1 MKSPTATFYWHCD
14 TKCAVFPQK
23 ATIISSVTPLFL
35 SLSLSIYIWM
45 HIGLDI
51 LFLWIY
57 DAQPLHIGSLGWK
70 GTNIWKW
77 VQTFKKH
84 FLLLLESVQIEID
97 SFIHIWYFFFF
108 SSASVSVSPS
118 SPSAHKPSA
127 CWGDWA
133 TSKYNKASF
142 VITRGDDWTFWN
154 QRHFLFFYFLTNRV
168 PAAGGGSQGLLNQC
182 NWGEGVF
189 SSETRSPPV
198 SALRGALG
206 AHSPPPSTHLH
217 PPAAPTSSAHA
228 TQSLNRDDEM
238 RSSGL

>member
-1 MKSPTATFYWHCD
+1 MTFVIIREAFPICCTHTSPRWPQHTQLHPLQHFPPRYGESCDSSFRFTFMTSPTATFYWHCD

-57 DAQPLHIGSLGWK
+57 DAQPPHIGSLGWK

-84 FLLLLESVQIEID
+84 FLLESVQIEID

-108 SSASVSVSPS
+108 LHECFSQ
-118 SPSAHKPSA
+118 
-127 CWGDWA
+127 
-133 TSKYNKASF
+133 SF
-142 VITRGDDWTFWN
+142 LP
-154 QRHFLFFYFLTNRV
+154 QH
-168 PAAGGGSQGLLNQC
+168 SQTVRL
-182 NWGEGVF
+182 
-189 SSETRSPPV
+189 
-198 SALRGALG
+198 LRGLS
-206 AHSPPPSTHLH
+206 HFKV
-217 PPAAPTSSAHA
+217 
-228 TQSLNRDDEM
+228 Q
-238 RSSGL
+238 